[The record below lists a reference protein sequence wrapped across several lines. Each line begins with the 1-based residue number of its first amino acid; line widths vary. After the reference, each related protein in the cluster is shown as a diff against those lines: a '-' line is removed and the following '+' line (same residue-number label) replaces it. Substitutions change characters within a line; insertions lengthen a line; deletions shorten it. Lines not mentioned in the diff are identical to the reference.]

1 MSKVYLRKNTRDCIV
16 DYEGNRI
23 EATYRNYNNYTYFTS
38 QSNQLSTCMANLVC
52 DFGAF
57 IGYKWL

>member
-1 MSKVYLRKNTRDCIV
+1 MSKVYLRKSTRDCIV

-38 QSNQLSTCMANLVC
+38 QSNQLSTCNAGVLC
-52 DFGAF
+52 ELA
-57 IGYKWL
+57 I